1 MSATLAQTLQLISNQ
16 PAILGTLTQLNRGI
30 EKESLRCDNNGLLAQ
45 SEHPKNLGSPLTH
58 SKITT
63 DYSEA
68 LLEFITPV
76 QQSVSSCLQT
86 LNDIHSFT
94 FQELAKQNELLWQAS
109 MPCVLGE
116 EKNIPLAQYGTS
128 NVAKMKT
135 IYRLGLGLR
144 YGRVMQ
150 TISGVHYNFSLNEK
164 FWANYQKMLGD
175 TQAIADFKS
184 EQYFNLIRNF
194 KRLAPIFVYLFGASP
209 ALCKSFIKNQNHQ
222 LQSFDEH
229 SWYLPHA
236 TSLRMG
242 DLGYQSKAQES
253 LFVCYNSLDNY
264 IATLRKGI
272 LEPYPS
278 YAEAGTK
285 DSQGNYQQL
294 NTSLLQIENEF
305 YSIIRPK
312 RVAASGE
319 APVNALARSGVE
331 YVEIRCVD
339 VNPFAA
345 NGVSSETL
353 RFLDL
358 MLLYCLFSDSPK
370 AEPAACKA
378 DHKNLRAVVNQGRDP
393 ELTVDINGQ
402 QQNFRNFAKQTL
414 NDMQGLA
421 TLLDSLRANDVY
433 SQVLQQQQD
442 KTANSDLTPSA
453 QVLAQMQKNQ
463 QSYGEFALAQS
474 KHWQQHFL
482 QNPLEADKQAVFEE
496 LSANSIASQKTI
508 EAANQQC
515 FDDYLKHYYQQY
527 W

>member
-1 MSATLAQTLQLISNQ
+1 MPATLAQTLKQISQQ
-16 PAILGTLTQLNRGI
+16 PAILSTLTQLNRGI
-30 EKESLRCDNNGLLAQ
+30 EKESLRCDSSGLLAQ
-45 SEHPKNLGSPLTH
+45 SAHPESLGSPLTH

-94 FQELAKQNELLWQAS
+94 VSQLAKQNELLWQAS
-109 MPCVLGE
+109 MPCILSE
-116 EKNIPLAQYGTS
+116 EKDIPVAQYGTS

-135 IYRLGLGLR
+135 VYRLGLGLR
-144 YGRVMQ
+144 YGRIMQ

-175 TQAIADFKS
+175 TQTISQFKS

-229 SWYLPHA
+229 SWHLPYA

-253 LFVCYNSLDNY
+253 LFVCYNSLENY
-264 IATLRKGI
+264 IDTLRKGI

-278 YAEAGTK
+278 YAQAGTK
-285 DSQGNYQQL
+285 DARGNYQQL

-331 YVEIRCVD
+331 YVEIRCID

-358 MLLYCLFSDSPK
+358 LLLYCLFSHSPEAK
-370 AEPAACKA
+370 PAQCKA
-378 DHKNLRAVVNQGRDP
+378 DYDNLRAVVNQGRDP
-393 ELTVDINGQ
+393 KLCIEVNGEQ
-402 QQNFRNFAKQTL
+402 QHFHSFAKTTL
-414 NDMQGLA
+414 ADMQQLA
-421 TLLDSLRANDVY
+421 DMLDSLRANAVY
-433 SQVLQQQQD
+433 RQALQQQQAKLD
-442 KTANSDLTPSA
+442 DSSLTPSA
-453 QVLAQMQKNQ
+453 KVLATMRDKQ
-463 QSYGEFALAQS
+463 QSYSEFALEQS

-482 QNPLEADKQAVFEE
+482 NQPLDSDNLAIFEE
-496 LSANSIASQKTI
+496 LSANSIASQKAI
-508 EAANQQC
+508 EAANQQS
-515 FDDYLKHYYQQY
+515 FDDYLTHYYKQY
-527 W
+527 